1 MDYYEKALGKTVRFL
16 LPSLKLKERC
26 SSGET
31 IEQSVHDF
39 LVESFKGYTATSA
52 TVFGYWKDNQ
62 GTNSYGEHREFT
74 VALSPD
80 EGLSDL
86 KDFLGRTALIMRESC
101 LYFEVAG
108 EAVLIYSS
116 EDPSLLD
123 DPCAAVSLKGAKVAN
138 GANGAGG
145 SVHGNG

>member
-1 MDYYEKALGKTVRFL
+1 MDYQEKPLGKTVRFL

-31 IEQSVHDF
+31 IEQSVHEF
-39 LVESFKGYTATSA
+39 LVERFNGYTATSA

-74 VALSPD
+74 VALPPE
-80 EGLSDL
+80 EGLGHL
-86 KDFLGRTALIMRESC
+86 KGFLGRTALIMRESC

-108 EAVLIYSS
+108 EAVLLYSS
-116 EDPSLLD
+116 EDPTFLE
-123 DPCAAVSLKGAKVAN
+123 DPCAAVALN
-138 GANGAGG
+138 GGL
-145 SVHGNG
+145 HGRG